1 MNSIPLPQETSDLET
16 AAVSDPAKPR
26 TAVCVLG
33 AWRSL
38 DQSASSIRQYMLDP
52 LDADAYAVIEAQAEH
67 HTEARCELL
76 LGPRASGRCRV
87 GKPTSS
93 LYREATRRSLES
105 ARGCLDKGL
114 PGATRSLATV
124 WLQQDACLAMI
135 QGAQTDYATFAY
147 TRTDQQIFHPLPPAM
162 MRSFGPDE
170 VIVPDFTM
178 VASANAVKL
187 AGAEVVFV
195 DIEADSLCM
204 DFERMS
210 EAVTPRTKAI
220 VLVTVNGRY
229 PARMMEFAAFCR
241 DRGLRLVEDAAQSL
255 GSFKDGRHL
264 GTFGHIGSF
273 SFSAPKVI
281 TTGQGGALVTD
292 DDALIERIR
301 LLRDFGRASG
311 GSDHYLTMGWNF
323 KFTDIQAI
331 IGIEQMKKLP
341 WRVRRKKEIYARYR
355 KHLAGTPELE
365 LIPTDLEDT
374 APWFIDV
381 LVANGKR
388 EELAGFLKDQG
399 IGARPFY
406 PALHAEPVYARSGSF
421 PVSERVARQG
431 LWLPSSSKV
440 TDAEIDLIC
449 QEVARFCTNR

>member
-1 MNSIPLPQETSDLET
+1 MSDLSSRPILQMEPWFDD
-16 AAVSDPAKPR
+16 AEADAVY
-26 TAVCVLG
+26 
-33 AWRSL
+33 
-38 DQSASSIRQYMLDP
+38 QYMKSGGWVTEFRKTREFEEQI
-52 LDADAYAVIEAQAEH
+52 ADYVGTKHCSVVNNGTISLTLALIACDV
-67 HTEARCELL
+67 
-76 LGPRASGRCRV
+76 GPG
-87 GKPTSS
+87 
-93 LYREATRRSLES
+93 
-105 ARGCLDKGL
+105 
-114 PGATRSLATV
+114 
-124 WLQQDACLAMI
+124 
-135 QGAQTDYATFAY
+135 
-147 TRTDQQIFHPLPPAM
+147 
-162 MRSFGPDE
+162 DE